1 VMCLYITAAQ
11 CCLYNS
17 ASKY

>member
-17 ASKY
+17 PSKY